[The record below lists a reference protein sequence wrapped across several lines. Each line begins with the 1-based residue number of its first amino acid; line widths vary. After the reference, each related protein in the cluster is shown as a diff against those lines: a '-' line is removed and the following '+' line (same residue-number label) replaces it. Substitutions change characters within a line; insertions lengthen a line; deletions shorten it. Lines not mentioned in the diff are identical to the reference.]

1 MNNKWPNWCHWK
13 HYSHDTTQNC
23 RRTAV
28 LMEEGLTD
36 HKYCKILIV
45 MMWRELV
52 QYYIYQ
58 YQHLLRAAQQTWY
71 RSTYALRSALGFW
84 SSQTTSENT
93 DQERFLDKSSQQQL
107 ISCFHQQFLLR
118 SSRFKW
124 AWELKMRPPIL
135 NPTGPGYARTVL
147 ISLPFY
153 LCLSSKLYSPEVCV
167 WILFKFQKISNKE
180 DEITRREAHTHTH
193 THTFWRELQT
203 KTHHI
208 QSKSL
213 RSGCKIGIFF
223 SSYRLLIITRFKRDH
238 FKKTKKDS

>member
-1 MNNKWPNWCHWK
+1 
-13 HYSHDTTQNC
+13 
-23 RRTAV
+23 
-28 LMEEGLTD
+28 MERVGAILHLSISAPLACSSTNLVPLNLCFEKCFGLL
-36 HKYCKILIV
+36 IL
-45 MMWRELV
+45 
-52 QYYIYQ
+52 
-58 YQHLLRAAQQTWY
+58 
-71 RSTYALRSALGFW
+71 S
-84 SSQTTSENT
+84 